1 MVAISLYRGNLH
13 RVPDVP
19 RRWPM
24 PPPAISLRHFKVL
37 MRKRSL
43 ALSRLGAS
51 SSSSSAAAT
60 LVGTL
65 DAKEEEKGK
74 QEAAGHN
81 GGAKPDSPKAEIASN
96 LNSQTWNS
104 EQKKGEDM
112 EEGKPLHESQGP
124 NAPASNPPVGT
135 SATSEEV
142 RGSELGKGGTAD
154 AKLEVSDNLNT
165 AGDKR
170 ERKRE
175 LEKKLQVLNEKKHHL
190 VQMLKQILNAEEEIK
205 RRNAQPY
212 VMRASIPPQA
222 ETLVD
227 MGSVTRQVPKISV
240 DVNFSGDLGGESDLA
255 ANHNTQACQLNHLH
269 GTSPS
274 AVSFSRNPFGS
285 LQHNTVHSP
294 RPSLAAVGHG
304 QTTSNALMGTAIASP
319 SRFAPAG
326 HQGHSMGLPPVSLPG
341 TNYMALS
348 PSPAA
353 SGAHLCSCEKIE
365 VLYAKETEILQA
377 VLRI

>member
-190 VQMLKQILNAEEEIK
+190 VQMLKQ
-205 RRNAQPY
+205 
-212 VMRASIPPQA
+212 
-222 ETLVD
+222 
-227 MGSVTRQVPKISV
+227 VPKISV